1 MAQHPGEQAII
12 RGDSKYGNPDAI
24 AEDDSTGCN
33 GPAQTMAGSSV
44 PLMSFHA
51 QLEGGAGGCS
61 GLHVSRRPRQASRRL
76 RLFYWVAP
84 LWGLGPMLMLA
95 GGGRLQWSGVA
106 VAGRLGLPSRRRPR
120 TTMFAAM

>member
-1 MAQHPGEQAII
+1 ML
-12 RGDSKYGNPDAI
+12 
-24 AEDDSTGCN
+24 N
-33 GPAQTMAGSSV
+33 GSAQTMAGSSV

-76 RLFYWVAP
+76 RLFYWVAA
-84 LWGLGPMLMLA
+84 LWGLGPALVLA

-106 VAGRLGLPSRRRPR
+106 VAGLLVPSSRGCPLPLGVNSL
-120 TTMFAAM
+120 